1 MKRLL
6 TVILIVFSL
15 GNFAQTSVIFHRSH
29 SGTMN
34 LFKPAE
40 IADNLGWTGTERH
53 PFVDTS
59 LQLITTGDTLSKTP
73 YCNNPN
79 ITKDSL
85 DKKYP
90 LYTTVPDST
99 TKKPAAEDTLAKPK
113 EKIKSRNEV
122 QKKEFNPSVDFYGN
136 PKNPDA
142 PGALFITG
150 LIVLMLLIG
159 SAIWFFNR
167 KKISTT

>member
-1 MKRLL
+1 MKYLFTIGLL
-6 TVILIVFSL
+6 LIGLLS
-15 GNFAQTSVIFHRSH
+15 GAQTSVIFHRSH
-29 SGTMN
+29 AGTMN

-59 LQLITTGDTLSKTP
+59 LQLITAGDTVSKTP

-99 TKKPAAEDTLAKPK
+99 TKKTAAEDTLAKPK
-113 EKIKSRNEV
+113 EKIKSRHEV
-122 QKKEFNPSVDFYGN
+122 QKNEFNPSVDFYGN
-136 PKNPDA
+136 PKNPDN

-150 LIVLMLLIG
+150 LIALMLLIG

-167 KKISTT
+167 KKVSTI